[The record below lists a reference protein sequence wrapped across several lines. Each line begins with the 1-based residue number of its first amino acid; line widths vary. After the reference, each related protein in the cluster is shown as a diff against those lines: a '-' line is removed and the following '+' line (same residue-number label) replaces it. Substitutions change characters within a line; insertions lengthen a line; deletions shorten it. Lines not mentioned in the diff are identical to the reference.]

1 MSISSIN
8 FKAAQNNSES
18 HNERTSV
25 LDYVKPELTPNNS
38 SWSSSTIDEKR
49 KEIASLCKKLS
60 GRKLQKNSEPIR
72 EACVN
77 LGPETKMD
85 DLKRLGIALK
95 EKFGMECFQVHI
107 HKDEGH
113 TDKITGEWKEN
124 LHAHMLFDW
133 QDKEKGTMLRFQK
146 LDMSQIQTL
155 VADEL
160 NLQRGDLKTNSNRER
175 LEAVEYKTQQE
186 TLKLQELQKHYADL
200 EQKKN
205 EVRARIE
212 RLAEER
218 GVNSD
223 DPEEENRTSSNK
235 AIRELIFSSTDIFQ
249 ENISKLSE
257 FDEND
262 LNRAIT
268 EFKLEMEQLENSIKL
283 SSSGKR

>member
-18 HNERTSV
+18 HNFRTSV
-25 LDYVKPELTPNNS
+25 LDYVIPELTQNNS
-38 SWSSSTIDEKR
+38 SWSMATIDEKR
-49 KEIASLCKKLS
+49 KEISSLCKKLS

-77 LGPETKMD
+77 LGPHTKME
-85 DLKRLGIALK
+85 DLKRLAVELK
-95 EKFGMECFQVHI
+95 KNFGMECFQIHI

-113 TDKITGEWKEN
+113 NDKITGEWKEN
-124 LHAHMLFDW
+124 LHAHMVFDW

-146 LDMSQIQTL
+146 LDMSKIQTL
-155 VADEL
+155 VAEVL
-160 NLQRGDLKTNSNRER
+160 KLERGELKTNSNRER

-186 TLKLQELQKHYADL
+186 TLKLQELQKHNADL

-218 GVNSD
+218 GVNPD
-223 DPEEENRTSSNK
+223 NPEAENGTSRDK
-235 AIRELIFSSTDIFQ
+235 AIRELIYSSTDIFQ
-249 ENISKLSE
+249 ENISKLSN
-257 FDEND
+257 FDENELNIAIEVIKRD
-262 LNRAIT
+262 LELIN
-268 EFKLEMEQLENSIKL
+268 ESNENK
-283 SSSGKR
+283 K